1 MKAIA
6 LSKIG
11 DPEMLRAEDVLTRSH
26 DIVVSNS
33 GRSAFS

>member
-11 DPEMLRAEDVLTRSH
+11 DPEMLRAEDVLTRKR
-26 DIVVSNS
+26 DVAVSDS
-33 GRSAFS
+33 ERSAFS